1 MRENSVDFYRSFRYT
16 CASGLVSVGIYKFE
30 RVFRTLC
37 VVPRIYFIGD
47 LRVWKDVTELALR
60 AERTPFG
67 SRARPAGIGASRVAG
82 SYGLFLLALLTLFF
96 LGTGHAEAGS
106 SPIKPRSYGYFDFPT
121 CVRYSLVHSEQLLQN
136 RLEIQVKSVD
146 VKDAHG
152 EVLPSLDVIT
162 RYYIAEAGGGKP
174 GQVNVQ
180 LFMKDFNPYL
190 ALLKVKANS
199 ILVDIAKLSHFKK
212 IADGTAEMA
221 KLFCSIQFL
230 DKSIGTYKQM
240 AALNQKKVTYGRSL
254 DQQGTADPLELR
266 LWANAAKSNRVEI
279 TSLQNDRREKIA
291 QLKMLMGYHPDYEL
305 PLDIRDAVKQVL
317 DGFNGRAVTFAD
329 VQGFNLGLKIMAK
342 KEQVQSSIVTGTYVA
357 LLPRP
362 NLVFEQIQNQV
373 DRTSGFNFALGLD
386 YTLWDGFKRIRDI
399 KRQKLKAEQLR
410 LDRSLLSQKLYGE
423 FQHLRGELGLA
434 SEKESVAREEAKLA
448 ELAEER
454 AFVQY
459 KAGEIT
465 YDGYLGK
472 SIDKG
477 KADLK
482 VLNTVQ
488 GRVLALIE
496 LATLAGG
503 LDRYN
508 AGIRY

>member
-1 MRENSVDFYRSFRYT
+1 
-16 CASGLVSVGIYKFE
+16 
-30 RVFRTLC
+30 
-37 VVPRIYFIGD
+37 
-47 LRVWKDVTELALR
+47 LRVWKNVTGVALR
-60 AERTPFG
+60 AEGIPFG
-67 SRARPAGIGASRVAG
+67 SRARPAGIGASGVGG
-82 SYGLFLLALLTLFF
+82 SCGLFLLALLILSF
-96 LGTGHAEAGS
+96 LGTGHAEAGP

-136 RLEIQVKSVD
+136 RLEIQVKSAD
-146 VKDAHG
+146 VKDAHA

-174 GQVNVQ
+174 GQVNVN

-199 ILVDIAKLSHFKK
+199 ILVDIAKLSHYKK
-212 IADGTAEMA
+212 IADGTSEMA
-221 KLFCSIQFL
+221 KLFCGIQFL
-230 DKSIGTYKQM
+230 DKSIGTYKQI
-240 AALNQKKVTYGRSL
+240 AALHQNKVTYGRSL
-254 DQQGTADPLELR
+254 DQQGNADPLELR
-266 LWANAAKSNRVEI
+266 LWANAAKSSRVEI
-279 TSLQNDRREKIA
+279 TSLENERKEKIT
-291 QLKMLMGYHPDYEL
+291 QLKMLMGYQPDYEL

-329 VQGFNLGLKIMAK
+329 VQGFNLALKIMAK
-342 KEQVQSSIVTGTYVA
+342 KEQVQSSIITGTYVA

-386 YTLWDGFKRIRDI
+386 YTIWDGFKRVRDI
-399 KRQKLKAEQLR
+399 KRQKLKAEQLK

-423 FQHLRGELGLA
+423 FKHLRGELGLA

-448 ELAEER
+448 EMAEER

-465 YDGYLGK
+465 YDSYLDK
-472 SIDKG
+472 SIQKG
-477 KADLK
+477 KANLNVLK
-482 VLNTVQ
+482 TVQ
-488 GRVLALIE
+488 SRVQALIE

-503 LDRYN
+503 MDRYN

>member
-1 MRENSVDFYRSFRYT
+1 MESVT
-16 CASGLVSVGIYKFE
+16 G
-30 RVFRTLC
+30 
-37 VVPRIYFIGD
+37 
-47 LRVWKDVTELALR
+47 LALR
-60 AERTPFG
+60 AEGTPFESG
-67 SRARPAGIGASRVAG
+67 TGPVGIGAPRVGG
-82 SYGLFLLALLTLFF
+82 SVRPILLALLSILVATAGL
-96 LGTGHAEAGS
+96 AEAGPT
-106 SPIKPRSYGYFDFPT
+106 PIKPQSYGYFDFPT

-136 RLEIQVKSVD
+136 RLEIQVKSAD

-152 EVLPSLDVIT
+152 EVLPTLDVIT
-162 RYYIAEAGGGKP
+162 RYYIARAGGTKP

-199 ILVDIAKLSHFKK
+199 ILVDMAKLTHFKK
-212 IADGTAEMA
+212 ISDGTAEIA
-221 KLFCSIQFL
+221 KLFCAVQFL
-230 DKSIGTYKQM
+230 DKSIGTYKQIG
-240 AALNQKKVTYGRSL
+240 ALSQNKVEYGKSL
-254 DQQGTADPLELR
+254 DHQGNADPLQLR
-266 LWANAAKSNRVEI
+266 LWANAARSNRVEI
-279 TSLQNDRREKIA
+279 KSLENDRRDKIA
-291 QLKMLMGYHPDYEL
+291 QLKILIGYHPDYDL

-329 VQGFNLGLKIMAK
+329 VQGNNFALKIMAK

-362 NLVFEQIQNQV
+362 NLVFEEIQNQV

-386 YTLWDGFKRIRDI
+386 YTIWDGFKRVRDI
-399 KRQKLKAEQLR
+399 KRQKLKAEQLK

-423 FQHLRGELGLA
+423 FKHLRGELNLA

-454 AFVQY
+454 AFIQY
-459 KAGEIT
+459 KAGEIA
-465 YDGYLGK
+465 YDAYLDR
-472 SIDKG
+472 SIEKG
-477 KADLK
+477 KADLN
-482 VLNTVQ
+482 VLRNVQ
-488 GRVLALIE
+488 GRVQALIE